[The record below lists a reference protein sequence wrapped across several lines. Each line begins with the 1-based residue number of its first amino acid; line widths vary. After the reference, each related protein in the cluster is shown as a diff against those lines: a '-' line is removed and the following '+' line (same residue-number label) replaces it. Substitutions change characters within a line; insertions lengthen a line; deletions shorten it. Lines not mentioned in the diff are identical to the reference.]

1 MPMNVAQQA
10 SGRTTVT
17 PQLAQQ
23 IRLLGLSAED
33 LDSEIAQWLSSN
45 VMLEVDVDDD
55 EAEDEGADAASA
67 EDAAPD
73 AGGELDLD
81 SNWDDS
87 FSPMAGGAERFDTE
101 APVAQLEAQSPI
113 AELMRDLPLE
123 CGSAQQ
129 LNAAFTVLAAID
141 ERGWLESDLHELACS
156 SGYGTGEL
164 VSALALIRKLAPAG
178 FGARDLSECFRL
190 QLDAMADSAAVRDA
204 RRLVEAGIE
213 RLAGREI
220 TAVQR
225 RLRMDDAEMAEA
237 LACLRRLDPHPGRVV
252 TEGAPVYPDVV
263 VARIDGRWTVTLS
276 EFATPRLRVNP
287 SYARVVESA
296 GPGQAALRDQLQE
309 ARWLLRG
316 LEQRADTLL
325 RVAHAIFRRQ
335 FAFLAG
341 GDEALAPMML
351 REIAG
356 EVGVHESTVSRVTRG
371 KYVATPRGIFEL
383 KHFFGS
389 GFGVGCAASNAA
401 ARALVR
407 RFIGSEQP
415 GAPMDDA
422 AIAACL
428 AERGIRVARR
438 TVAKYREA
446 MGIPSARLRAVAQPM
461 ALSA

>member
-1 MPMNVAQQA
+1 MPMNAVQQN
-10 SGRTTVT
+10 SNRTTVT
-17 PQLAQQ
+17 PQLARQ

-33 LDSEIAQWLSSN
+33 LETEVAQWLASN
-45 VMLEVDVDDD
+45 VMLEFDVAEE
-55 EAEDEGADAASA
+55 EAEDDSLDTDG
-67 EDAAPD
+67 EDS
-73 AGGELDLD
+73 GSELALD
-81 SNWDDS
+81 SNWDEGY
-87 FSPMAGGAERFDTE
+87 SPMAGSAERFDAP
-101 APVAQLEAQSPI
+101 APVAQPEPQSPM
-113 AELMRDLPLE
+113 AQLMRDLPLE

-129 LNAAFTVLAAID
+129 LAAAFTVLAAID
-141 ERGWLESDLHELACS
+141 ERGWLESDLHELACA
-156 SGYGTGEL
+156 SGHPTGEL
-164 VSALALIRKLAPAG
+164 VSALALIRKLAPPG
-178 FGARDLSECFRL
+178 FAARDLAESFRL
-190 QLDAMADSAAVRDA
+190 QLDAMADGPAVRDA
-204 RRLVEAGIE
+204 RRLVDAGLE

-220 TAVQR
+220 TTVQR
-225 RLRMDDAEMAEA
+225 RLRMDDTALAEA
-237 LACLRRLDPHPGRVV
+237 LACLRRLDPHPGRAA
-252 TEGAPVYPDVV
+252 TEGVPVYPDVV
-263 VARIDGRWTVTLS
+263 VAPVDGRWTVTLS

-287 SYARVVESA
+287 VYARAVEAA
-296 GPGQAALRDQLQE
+296 GSGQAAMRDQLQE

-341 GDEALAPMML
+341 GDEALTPLML

-383 KHFFGS
+383 KHFFGA
-389 GFGVGCAASNAA
+389 GFGVGCAASNGA

-407 RFIGSEQP
+407 RFISSERP

-438 TVAKYREA
+438 TVAKYRES
-446 MGIPSARLRAVAQPM
+446 MGIPPARLRGIAQPL

>member
-1 MPMNVAQQA
+1 MPMNAVQQP
-10 SGRTTVT
+10 SNRTTVT
-17 PQLAQQ
+17 PQLARQ
-23 IRLLGLSAED
+23 IRLLGLSAEE
-33 LDSEIAQWLSSN
+33 LEAEAAQWLASN
-45 VMLEVDVDDD
+45 VMLEVDVL
-55 EAEDEGADAASA
+55 DEGADDEAIGAEE
-67 EDAAPD
+67 EDA
-73 AGGELDLD
+73 GSELALD

-87 FSPMAGGAERFDTE
+87 YSPMAGGAERFDAP
-101 APVAQLEAQSPI
+101 APVAQPEPQSPV
-113 AELMRDLPLE
+113 EQLMRDLPLE

-129 LNAAFTVLAAID
+129 LTAAFVVLAAVD
-141 ERGWLESDLHELACS
+141 ERGWLESDLHELACA
-156 SGYGTGEL
+156 SGYPTGDL
-164 VSALALIRKLAPAG
+164 YSALALIRKLAPPG
-178 FGARDLSECFRL
+178 FAARDLAEAFHL
-190 QLDAMADSAAVRDA
+190 QLDALPQDQAVRDA
-204 RRLVEAGIE
+204 RRLVDAGLE

-225 RLRMDDAEMAEA
+225 RLRMDDAALAAA
-237 LACLRRLDPHPGRVV
+237 LACLRRLDPHPGRAIA
-252 TEGAPVYPDVV
+252 EGAPVYPDVV
-263 VARIDGRWTVTLS
+263 VAPVDGRWTVTLS

-287 SYARVVESA
+287 IYARAIEKA
-296 GPGQAALRDQLQE
+296 GAGQAAMREQLQE

-335 FAFLAG
+335 FAFLAN
-341 GDEALAPMML
+341 GDEALSPLML

-383 KHFFGS
+383 KHFFGA
-389 GFGVGCAASNAA
+389 GFGVGCAASNGA

-407 RFIGSEQP
+407 RFISSEHP

-446 MGIPSARLRAVAQPM
+446 MGIPPARLRGAFQPI